1 MADSISFVETDK
13 IAKSIEIIL
22 RQTDYTPEVAKKK
35 LEECNYDHMAVIR
48 AYFGI
53 AEKKAPPVMESLN
66 QEIYKQM
73 RYKLDGVM
81 RDYNVRKENSET
93 KLK

>member
-1 MADSISFVETDK
+1 MGDCISFVETDK

-22 RQTDYTPEVAKKK
+22 RQTDYTSEVAKKK
-35 LEECNYDHMAVIR
+35 LEEYNYYHIVVIR

-53 AEKKAPPVMESLN
+53 AEKKAPPAIESLN

>member
-1 MADSISFVETDK
+1 MGDSITFVETDK

-22 RQTDYTPEVAKKK
+22 RQTDYTREVAKKK
-35 LEECNYDHMAVIR
+35 LEECNYDHMSVIR
-48 AYFGI
+48 DYFGI
-53 AEKKAPPVMESLN
+53 AEKKTPVVIESLN

-73 RYKLDGVM
+73 RYKLDGIM

>member
-1 MADSISFVETDK
+1 MEDNILFVETDK

-22 RQTDYTPEVAKKK
+22 RQTDYTLDVAKVK
-35 LEECNYDHMAVIR
+35 LEEYNYDHVSVIR

-53 AEKKAPPVMESLN
+53 TEKKPPPAIASLN

>member
-1 MADSISFVETDK
+1 MSDSISFVETDK
-13 IAKSIEIIL
+13 ISKSIDIIL
-22 RQTDYTPEVAKKK
+22 RQTDYTEEVARKK
-35 LEECNYDHMAVIR
+35 LEEYNYDHMVVIR

-53 AEKKAPPVMESLN
+53 AEKKALPAMESLN

>member
-1 MADSISFVETDK
+1 MGDCISFVETDK

-22 RQTDYTPEVAKKK
+22 RQTDYTAEVAKKK
-35 LEECNYDHMAVIR
+35 LEECNYDHMVVIR

-53 AEKKAPPVMESLN
+53 AEKKAPPAIESLN